1 MNLNHNIGHA
11 VCLIGFVIRF
21 DKQKTYKQARRC
33 NTYLQTINWPHW
45 PTTCLT
51 IGKNWKK
58 TLNLDMYETSG
69 ASSLVGRRMKL
80 FRSTAL
86 DHCGWVSRI
95 RMEQDISWVDGGWE
109 DILGHQLD
117 LTWQPGLP
125 PFSDWLTLIL
135 NWTQVQR
142 WQGAKD
148 ATKREPC
155 PTKK

>member
-1 MNLNHNIGHA
+1 
-11 VCLIGFVIRF
+11 
-21 DKQKTYKQARRC
+21 
-33 NTYLQTINWPHW
+33 
-45 PTTCLT
+45 
-51 IGKNWKK
+51 
-58 TLNLDMYETSG
+58 MYETSG

-125 PFSDWLTLIL
+125 PFSDWLTLISD
-135 NWTQVQR
+135 WTQVQR

-148 ATKREPC
+148 ATKREPFSYQKV
-155 PTKK
+155 KKAMHIGGGY